1 METDTDSNNIIDP
14 KYCGQILCGS
24 YSEPLKKRIAGCIR
38 YYRGFEETGNPAIPY
53 ISAWQE
59 EEKNMWYEFAGKR
72 FVQLMDCPLEE
83 LAEVFR
89 NCIRERRVYK
99 YLDVD
104 SGIKTEILRPQELSG
119 VRKGLRE
126 EGKQKG
132 IVEAVY
138 KIVLPGGNV
147 FWLKDQATVEA
158 YEKDKTYISIG
169 CLTIV
174 SKEMKAEEELVK
186 AQEALR
192 RYAEDLKVAKDIQE
206 ENAGELAKA
215 IKQLEVA
222 KEEAENANNAKSEF
236 LAVISHEIRN
246 PMNSIIGTCDL
257 SMHTHLDR
265 KQKEYLNIIRSSAR
279 SLLGLINDILD
290 FSKIEAGKL
299 DFESIPFSLREV
311 IEEVADMFLE
321 LMSKK
326 DLEMVVDIAPDVPRR
341 VIADPLRLRQILVNL
356 TSNALKFTARGEIC
370 ISVRNRLVKGDLA
383 ELLFCVRD
391 TGIGIAPED
400 QTKLFDV
407 FIQANGSTTRKF
419 GGTGLGL
426 AICKRIVG
434 MMGGDIWVESES
446 GVGSLFYFTS
456 KFKLDATAMIA
467 EPMVPEGLN
476 NLKILVIEDNPST
489 LRVMNQLFESF
500 GFRTEMAQNA
510 GDALLRY
517 ETSLTNEPYDLIFVD
532 IGLPDMDGISL
543 SQKIR
548 ALGSTVA
555 PPIIITSTS
564 GRESEIKRAKAAGIE
579 SFLIKPV
586 KASLLLDTVLEIF
599 GYKTDVADEIEP
611 GLVCPREFRHVQVLL
626 VEDNPTN
633 QRIASEILQ
642 LAGITVETAANGVE
656 AVRAVK
662 KRAYDGILM
671 DVQMPEMDGIE
682 ATKIIRRESQVP
694 IIAMTAHALSDDR
707 TKCLDAG
714 MNDYILKPIDRKE
727 LFAALRKNISGL
739 KVQPVQEG
747 AAPLE
752 PEGFAEGFENISD
765 DAFPGLQIREG
776 LTRIGGAANLYLD
789 ILEDFCKDKKEF
801 GPKLRAIIAKG
812 DYHTARIQAHA
823 LKGAAGNISAM
834 ELEKAARALEHACQS
849 EIEADMLQRLP
860 PVENML
866 DQIMA
871 SVQKMSAMLE
881 SQKDPQPVP
890 MSPPKPTADRSVI
903 LKSLRNLE
911 AALKVYDPVGSA
923 KYLKAVRKN
932 LIAEGLEAETI
943 NLATQIRNYRF
954 DEAGETLAR
963 IYRKFKRYKK
973 WS

>member
-14 KYCGQILCGS
+14 EYCGQILSGS
-24 YSEPLKKRIAGCIR
+24 YSDPLKRRIAGCIR
-38 YYRGFEETGNPAIPY
+38 YYHGFEETGNPAIPY

-89 NCIRERRVYK
+89 NSIRERRVYK

-138 KIVLPGGNV
+138 KIALPGGNI

-186 AQEALR
+186 AQKALR
-192 RYAEDLKVAKDIQE
+192 RYAEDLKIAKDIQE
-206 ENAGELAKA
+206 ENAAKLAKA
-215 IKQLEVA
+215 FEQLGVA
-222 KEEAENANNAKSEF
+222 KEEAEKANKAKSEF

-257 SMHTHLDR
+257 SMLTHLDR

-299 DFESIPFSLREV
+299 DFESIPFSLRDV

-326 DLEMVVDIAPDVPRR
+326 DLEMVVDIAPEVPRR
-341 VIADPLRLRQILVNL
+341 VIADPLRLRQVLVNL
-356 TSNALKFTARGEIC
+356 TSNALKFTAQGEIC
-370 ISVRNRLVKGDLA
+370 ISVRNRFVKGDLA
-383 ELLFCVRD
+383 ELIFCVRD
-391 TGIGIAPED
+391 TGIGIAPES

-407 FIQANGSTTRKF
+407 FTQANGSTTRKF

-434 MMGGDIWVESES
+434 MMGGDIWVESE
-446 GVGSLFYFTS
+446 GGIGSLFYFTS
-456 KFKLDATAMIA
+456 KFKLDATAMVA

-476 NLKILVIEDNPST
+476 NLKVLVIEDNPST

-500 GFRTEMAQNA
+500 RFQTEMAQNA
-510 GDALLRY
+510 GEALLKF
-517 ETSLTNEPYDLIFVD
+517 ETSLTNKPYDLILVD
-532 IGLPDMDGISL
+532 IGLPDLDGIVL

-548 ALGSTVA
+548 ELGSTVA

-564 GRESEIKRAKAAGIE
+564 GRESEIQRAKAAGIE

-586 KASLLLDTVLEIF
+586 KASLLLDTILEIF
-599 GYKTDVADEIEP
+599 GYKTDAANETES
-611 GLVCPREFRHVQVLL
+611 GLVRPQEFRHVQVLL

-662 KRAYDGILM
+662 KKAYDGILM

-694 IIAMTAHALSDDR
+694 IVAMTAHAMSDDR

-714 MNDYILKPIDRKE
+714 MNDYVLKPIDRKE

-739 KVQPVQEG
+739 KVQPEQEN
-747 AAPLE
+747 ATPLE
-752 PEGFAEGFENISD
+752 PEGFAEGFESITD

-776 LTRIGGAANLYLD
+776 LARIGGAENLYLD

-801 GPKLRAIIAKG
+801 GPELRAIIAKG
-812 DYHTARIQAHA
+812 DYHNARIQAHA

-834 ELEKAARALEHACQS
+834 ELEKAAKALENACQS
-849 EIEADMLQRLP
+849 EIEEDMLQRLP
-860 PVENML
+860 LVEDTL
-866 DQIMA
+866 DQVVA

-881 SQKDPQPVP
+881 SVKSVQPVP
-890 MSPPKPTADRSVI
+890 MSPPQPIADKSVI
-903 LKSLRNLE
+903 LKSLQNLE
-911 AALKVYDPVGSA
+911 TGLKVYDPVESA
-923 KYLKAVRKN
+923 KYLKAVRKS

-954 DEAGETLAR
+954 DDAGETLAR
-963 IYRKFKRYKK
+963 IYRRLKR
-973 WS
+973 S

>member
-1 METDTDSNNIIDP
+1 METDADSNNIIDP
-14 KYCGQILCGS
+14 EYCGQILSGR
-24 YSEPLKKRIAGCIR
+24 YSDPLKRRIAGCIR

-72 FVQLMDCPLEE
+72 FVKLMDCPLEE

-89 NCIRERRVYK
+89 NSIRERRVYK

-104 SGIKTEILRPQELSG
+104 SGIKTEIMQPQELSG

-138 KIVLPGGNV
+138 KIALPGGNI

-158 YEKDKTYISIG
+158 YEMDKTYISIG

-206 ENAGELAKA
+206 ENAGKLAKA
-215 IKQLEVA
+215 IEQLEVA
-222 KEEAENANNAKSEF
+222 KEEAEKANNAKSEF

-257 SMHTHLDR
+257 SMLTHLDR
-265 KQKEYLNIIRSSAR
+265 KQKEYMNIIRSSAR

-326 DLEMVVDIAPDVPRR
+326 DLEMVVDIAPEVPRR
-341 VIADPLRLRQILVNL
+341 VIADPLRLRQVLVNL

-391 TGIGIAPED
+391 TGIGIAPEN
-400 QTKLFDV
+400 QAKLFDV
-407 FIQANGSTTRKF
+407 FTQANGSTTRKF

-426 AICKRIVG
+426 SICKRIVG
-434 MMGGDIWVESES
+434 MMGGDIWVESEG

-456 KFKLDATAMIA
+456 KFKLDSTAMIA

-476 NLKILVIEDNPST
+476 NLKVLVIEDNPST

-500 GFRTEMAQNA
+500 RFQTEMVQNA

-517 ETSLTNEPYDLIFVD
+517 ETSLTNTPYDLIFVD
-532 IGLPDMDGISL
+532 IGLPDLDGIAL

-564 GRESEIKRAKAAGIE
+564 GRESEIQRAKAAGIE

-586 KASLLLDTVLEIF
+586 KASLLLDTILEIF
-599 GYKTDVADEIEP
+599 GYKTDAADETES
-611 GLVCPREFRHVQVLL
+611 GLVRPHEFRHVQVLL

-633 QRIASEILQ
+633 RRIASEILQ

-662 KRAYDGILM
+662 KKAYDGILM

-682 ATKIIRRESQVP
+682 ATKIIRRESRVP
-694 IIAMTAHALSDDR
+694 IIAMTAHAMSDDR

-714 MNDYILKPIDRKE
+714 MNDYVLKPIDRKE
-727 LFAALRKNISGL
+727 LFAALRKNISGI
-739 KVQPVQEG
+739 KVQPEQESV
-747 AAPLE
+747 APLK
-752 PEGFAEGFENISD
+752 PEGFENISD

-776 LTRIGGAANLYLD
+776 LARIGGAANLYLD

-823 LKGAAGNISAM
+823 LKGAAGNISAVK
-834 ELEKAARALEHACQS
+834 LEKAARALENACQS
-849 EIEADMLQRLP
+849 EIEEDMLQRLP
-860 PVENML
+860 LVENKL
-866 DQIMA
+866 DQVVA

-881 SQKDPQPVP
+881 PGKAPQPVP
-890 MSPPKPTADRSVI
+890 MSPPKPIADRSVI
-903 LKSLRNLE
+903 LKSLQNLE
-911 AALKVYDPVGSA
+911 TGLKVYDPVESA
-923 KYLKAVRKN
+923 KYLKAVRKS

-954 DEAGETLAR
+954 DAAGETLAR
-963 IYRKFKRYKK
+963 IYRKLKR
-973 WS
+973 

>member
-1 METDTDSNNIIDP
+1 METDTDSNNIINP
-14 KYCGQILCGS
+14 KYCGQILSGS
-24 YSEPLKKRIAGCIR
+24 YSDPLKKRIAGCIR

-59 EEKNMWYEFAGKR
+59 DEKNMWYEFAGKR

-192 RYAEDLKVAKDIQE
+192 RYAEDLKVARDIQE

-215 IKQLEVA
+215 IEQLEVA
-222 KEEAENANNAKSEF
+222 KEEAEKANNAKSEF

-299 DFESIPFSLREV
+299 DFESIPFFLREV

-341 VIADPLRLRQILVNL
+341 VIADPLRLRQVLVNL

-407 FIQANGSTTRKF
+407 FTQANGSTTRKF

-489 LRVMNQLFESF
+489 LRVMNQLFGSF

-532 IGLPDMDGISL
+532 IGLPDMDGIAL

-548 ALGSTVA
+548 ELGSTVA

-564 GRESEIKRAKAAGIE
+564 GRESEIQRAKAAGIE

-586 KASLLLDTVLEIF
+586 KASLLLETILKIF
-599 GYKTDVADEIEP
+599 GYKTEIADETES
-611 GLVCPREFRHVQVLL
+611 GLVRSQEFRHVQVLL
-626 VEDNPTN
+626 VEDNLTN
-633 QRIASEILQ
+633 QRIAAEILQ

-671 DVQMPEMDGIE
+671 DIQMPEMDGIE

-739 KVQPVQEG
+739 KVQPAQEG
-747 AAPLE
+747 ATPLQ
-752 PEGFAEGFENISD
+752 PEGFENISD

-789 ILEDFCKDKKEF
+789 ILEEFCKDKKAF

-834 ELEKAARALEHACQS
+834 GLEKAARALENACQS
-849 EIEADMLQRLP
+849 EIEANMLQRLP
-860 PVENML
+860 PVENKL
-866 DQIMA
+866 DQVVA

-881 SQKDPQPVP
+881 PQKGPQPAP
-890 MSPPKPTADRSVI
+890 MSPPKPIADRSVI
-903 LKSLRNLE
+903 LKSLQNLE
-911 AALKVYDPVGSA
+911 AGLKVYDPVESA

-954 DEAGETLAR
+954 DEAGEILAR
-963 IYRKFKRYKK
+963 IYRKLKR
-973 WS
+973 

>member
-1 METDTDSNNIIDP
+1 MEMDTDSNNIIDP
-14 KYCGQILCGS
+14 EYCGQILSGS
-24 YSEPLKKRIAGCIR
+24 YSDPLKRRIAGCIR
-38 YYRGFEETGNPAIPY
+38 YYSGFEETGNPAIPY

-89 NCIRERRVYK
+89 NSIRERRVYK

-104 SGIKTEILRPQELSG
+104 SGIKTEILQPQELSG

-138 KIVLPGGNV
+138 KIALPGGNI

-206 ENAGELAKA
+206 ENAGKLAKA
-215 IKQLEVA
+215 FEQLGVA
-222 KEEAENANNAKSEF
+222 KEEAEKANKAKSEF

-257 SMHTHLDR
+257 SMLTHLDR

-326 DLEMVVDIAPDVPRR
+326 DLEMVVDIAPEVPRR
-341 VIADPLRLRQILVNL
+341 VIADPLRLRQVLVNL
-356 TSNALKFTARGEIC
+356 TSNALKFTAQGEIC
-370 ISVRNRLVKGDLA
+370 ISVRNRRVKGDLA

-391 TGIGIAPED
+391 TGIGIAPEN

-407 FIQANGSTTRKF
+407 FTQANGSTTRKF

-434 MMGGDIWVESES
+434 MMGGDIWVESE
-446 GVGSLFYFTS
+446 GGIGSLFYFTS
-456 KFKLDATAMIA
+456 KFKLDSTAMVA

-476 NLKILVIEDNPST
+476 NLKVLVIEDNPST

-500 GFRTEMAQNA
+500 RFQTEMAQNA
-510 GDALLRY
+510 GDALLKY
-517 ETSLTNEPYDLIFVD
+517 ETSLTNKPYDLIFVD
-532 IGLPDMDGISL
+532 IGLPDMDGIAL

-548 ALGSTVA
+548 ELDSTVA

-564 GRESEIKRAKAAGIE
+564 GRESEIQRAKAAGIE

-586 KASLLLDTVLEIF
+586 KASLLLDTILEIF
-599 GYKTDVADEIEP
+599 GYKTDVADETES
-611 GLVCPREFRHVQVLL
+611 GLVRPQEFRHVQVLL

-656 AVRAVK
+656 AIRAVK
-662 KRAYDGILM
+662 KKAYDGILM

-682 ATKIIRRESQVP
+682 ATKIIRRESQIP
-694 IIAMTAHALSDDR
+694 IIAMTAHAMSDDR

-714 MNDYILKPIDRKE
+714 MNDYVLKPIDRKE
-727 LFAALRKNISGL
+727 LFAALRKNISRL
-739 KVQPVQEG
+739 KAQPEQED

-752 PEGFAEGFENISD
+752 PVGFENITD

-776 LTRIGGAANLYLD
+776 LARIGGTANLYLD

-801 GPKLRAIIAKG
+801 GPKLRAIIAKR

-823 LKGAAGNISAM
+823 LKGAAGNISAL
-834 ELEKAARALEHACQS
+834 ELEKTARALENACQS
-849 EIEADMLQRLP
+849 EIEEDMLQRLP
-860 PVENML
+860 LVEDRL
-866 DQIMA
+866 DQVMA

-881 SQKDPQPVP
+881 PVKGPQPVP
-890 MSPPKPTADRSVI
+890 MSPKKPIADRSVI
-903 LKSLRNLE
+903 LKSLQNLE
-911 AALKVYDPVGSA
+911 TGLNVYDPVESA
-923 KYLKAVRKN
+923 KYLKAVRKS

-954 DEAGETLAR
+954 DAAGEILAR
-963 IYRKFKRYKK
+963 IYRKLKR
-973 WS
+973 

>member
-14 KYCGQILCGS
+14 EYYGQILSGS
-24 YSEPLKKRIAGCIR
+24 YSDPLKRRIAGCIR
-38 YYRGFEETGNPAIPY
+38 YYSGFEETGNPAIPY

-72 FVQLMDCPLEE
+72 FVQLMDCPREE

-89 NCIRERRVYK
+89 NSIRERRVYK

-138 KIVLPGGNV
+138 KIALPGGNI

-158 YEKDKTYISIG
+158 FEKDKTYLSIG

-206 ENAGELAKA
+206 ENAGKLAKA
-215 IKQLEVA
+215 IEQLEVA
-222 KEEAENANNAKSEF
+222 KEEAEKANNAKSEF

-341 VIADPLRLRQILVNL
+341 VIADPLRLRQVLVNL
-356 TSNALKFTARGEIC
+356 TSNALKFTAQGEIC
-370 ISVRNRLVKGDLA
+370 ISVRNRLVKGDAA

-391 TGIGIAPED
+391 TGIGIAPQN

-407 FIQANGSTTRKF
+407 FTQANGSTTRKY

-426 AICKRIVG
+426 TICKRIVG
-434 MMGGDIWVESES
+434 MMGGDIWVESEG

-456 KFKLDATAMIA
+456 KFILDSAAMIA
-467 EPMVPEGLN
+467 EPTVPEGLN
-476 NLKILVIEDNPST
+476 HLKVLVIEDNPST
-489 LRVMNQLFESF
+489 LRVVNQLFESF
-500 GFRTEMAQNA
+500 RFQTEMAQNA
-510 GDALLRY
+510 EDALLKY
-517 ETSLTNEPYDLIFVD
+517 ETSLTNKPYDLIFVD
-532 IGLPDMDGISL
+532 IGLPDMDGIAL
-543 SQKIR
+543 SQKMR
-548 ALGSTVA
+548 ALGSAVT

-564 GRESEIKRAKAAGIE
+564 GRESEIQRAKAAGID

-586 KASLLLDTVLEIF
+586 KASLLLDTILEIF
-599 GYKTDVADEIEP
+599 GYKTDVADEIES
-611 GLVCPREFRHVQVLL
+611 GLVRPQEFRHVQVLL

-642 LAGITVETAANGVE
+642 LTGINVETAANGVE

-662 KRAYDGILM
+662 KKAYDGILM

-694 IIAMTAHALSDDR
+694 IIAMTAHAMSDDR

-739 KVQPVQEG
+739 KAQPEQEG
-747 AAPLE
+747 AAAPE
-752 PEGFAEGFENISD
+752 PEDFENITD
-765 DAFPGLQIREG
+765 DAFPGLQFREG
-776 LTRIGGAANLYLD
+776 LARIGGAANLYLD
-789 ILEDFCKDKKEF
+789 ILEDFCEDKKEF
-801 GPKLRAIIAKG
+801 GPTLRAIIAKE

-823 LKGAAGNISAM
+823 LKGAAGNISAL
-834 ELEKAARALEHACQS
+834 ELEKAAKALENACQS
-849 EIEADMLQRLP
+849 EIEENMLQRLP
-860 PVENML
+860 LVEDEL
-866 DQIMA
+866 DQVMA
-871 SVQKMSAMLE
+871 SVQKMSAMLKP
-881 SQKDPQPVP
+881 QKGKRPVP
-890 MSPPKPTADRSVI
+890 LSPQKPIADRSVI
-903 LKSLRNLE
+903 LKSLQSLE
-911 AALKVYDPVGSA
+911 TGLKFYDPVESA
-923 KYLKAVRKN
+923 KYLKGVRKS
-932 LIAEGLEAETI
+932 LIAEGLEAEAI
-943 NLATQIRNYRF
+943 NLTTQIRNYRF
-954 DEAGETLAR
+954 DAAGETLAQ
-963 IYRKFKRYKK
+963 IYRKLKR
-973 WS
+973 